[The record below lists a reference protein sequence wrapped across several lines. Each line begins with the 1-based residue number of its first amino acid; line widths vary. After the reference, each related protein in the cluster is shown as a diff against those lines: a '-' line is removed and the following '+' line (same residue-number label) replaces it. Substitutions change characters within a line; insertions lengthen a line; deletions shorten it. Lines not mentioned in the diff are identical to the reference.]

1 MAESESSMNDLQKA
15 EAALRFIS
23 SDERDVWVS
32 MGMALQSSFG
42 DAGRDVWMDWSRE
55 SRSFN
60 ELSARSVWRS
70 FRGTGIT
77 LGTLLHE
84 ARQNGWRDTSPST
97 RPTAEQLAEQRRA
110 AEQRA
115 SREGRERA
123 RMAQAAS
130 EKAKWILDQCKL
142 EAHAYLHAHGY
153 ADMQTLV
160 WRPDEETNLMCI
172 PMYVGKQLV
181 GVQMIDKHGDKKY
194 LSGQITSKAEHCFDS
209 GSANV
214 MDFWVEGFCSG
225 LSLKSLLAALKIKSR
240 IHVTFSAGN
249 LKRMAHSG
257 VVIADNDTSK
267 TGEKAAIETGLPYW
281 MSDVEGEDIN
291 DLHRRLG
298 LFKASQQIGKWL
310 RSLQANAA

>member
-1 MAESESSMNDLQKA
+1 MNNIETALSFIPADDRDTWVQMAMSIKSE
-15 EAALRFIS
+15 
-23 SDERDVWVS
+23 
-32 MGMALQSSFG
+32 MGDSGFSIW
-42 DAGRDVWMDWSRE
+42 DDWSQTAH
-55 SRSFN
+55 N
-60 ELSARSVWRS
+60 YNKLAAKSVWRS
-70 FRGTGIT
+70 IRGSGISIRT
-77 LGTLLHE
+77 LFHE
-84 ARQNGWRDTSPST
+84 AKGYGWRDTEPHS
-97 RPTAEQLAEQRRA
+97 RPTAAQLEAKRKEAED
-110 AEQRA
+110 RA
-115 SREGRERA
+115 SREGRERI

>member
-1 MAESESSMNDLQKA
+1 MSNIEIALSFIPADDRDTWVQMAMSIKSEM
-15 EAALRFIS
+15 
-23 SDERDVWVS
+23 
-32 MGMALQSSFG
+32 G
-42 DAGRDVWMDWSRE
+42 DAGFSIWDDWSQTAH
-55 SRSFN
+55 N
-60 ELSARSVWRS
+60 YNKLAAKSVWRS
-70 FRGTGIT
+70 IRGSGISIRT
-77 LGTLLHE
+77 LFHE
-84 ARQNGWRDTSPST
+84 AKGYGWRDTEPHS
-97 RPTAEQLAEQRRA
+97 RPTAAQLEAKRKEAED
-110 AEQRA
+110 RA
-115 SREGRERA
+115 SRKGRERI

>member
-1 MAESESSMNDLQKA
+1 
-15 EAALRFIS
+15 
-23 SDERDVWVS
+23 
-32 MGMALQSSFG
+32 
-42 DAGRDVWMDWSRE
+42 
-55 SRSFN
+55 
-60 ELSARSVWRS
+60 
-70 FRGTGIT
+70 
-77 LGTLLHE
+77 
-84 ARQNGWRDTSPST
+84 
-97 RPTAEQLAEQRRA
+97 
-110 AEQRA
+110 
-115 SREGRERA
+115 
-123 RMAQAAS
+123 
-130 EKAKWILDQCKL
+130 
-142 EAHAYLHAHGY
+142 
-153 ADMQTLV
+153 
-160 WRPDEETNLMCI
+160 
-172 PMYVGKQLV
+172 
-181 GVQMIDKHGDKKY
+181 MIDKHGDKKY

-214 MDFWVEGFCSG
+214 MDFWVEGFASG

-298 LFKASQQIGKWL
+298 LFKSSQQLGKWL

>member
-1 MAESESSMNDLQKA
+1 MNNIETALSFIPADDRDTWVQMAMSIKSEM
-15 EAALRFIS
+15 
-23 SDERDVWVS
+23 
-32 MGMALQSSFG
+32 G
-42 DAGRDVWMDWSRE
+42 DAGFAIWDDWSQTAH
-55 SRSFN
+55 N
-60 ELSARSVWRS
+60 YNKLAAKSVWRS
-70 FRGTGIT
+70 IRGSGISIRT
-77 LGTLLHE
+77 LFHE
-84 ARQNGWRDTSPST
+84 AKGYGWRDTEPHTKPSLAQLEAK
-97 RPTAEQLAEQRRA
+97 RKEAEE
-110 AEQRA
+110 RA
-115 SREGRERA
+115 SKDGRERA

-257 VVIADNDTSK
+257 MVIADNDTSK

>member
-1 MAESESSMNDLQKA
+1 MSNIETALSFIPADDRDTWVQMAMSIKSEM
-15 EAALRFIS
+15 
-23 SDERDVWVS
+23 
-32 MGMALQSSFG
+32 G
-42 DAGRDVWMDWSRE
+42 DAGFAIWDDWSQTAH
-55 SRSFN
+55 N
-60 ELSARSVWRS
+60 YNKLAAKSVWRS
-70 FRGTGIT
+70 IRGSGISIRT
-77 LGTLLHE
+77 LFHE
-84 ARQNGWRDTSPST
+84 AKGYGWRDTEPHS
-97 RPTAEQLAEQRRA
+97 RPTAAQLEAKRKEAED
-110 AEQRA
+110 RA
-115 SREGRERA
+115 SREGRERI